1 MKISA
6 ETELPPELH
15 QDYRKAVFYV
25 WLTIAYQLVTII
37 LFYMVLGSSQAM
49 KAAWIEDIIS
59 LAPPIAILIA
69 LRLRNK
75 APNKHFPYGYHQAV
89 TIAYLCAAVSV
100 LAVGGY
106 LFIDSALKLISAEHP
121 TIGTVT
127 WFGDPMWLGWP
138 MLTVLFIS
146 AVPAMIIGRV
156 KLPLAERLHDKPI
169 YADALMNKAQWM
181 TGLAGMAGVAGIG
194 YGYWWADSVA
204 AIIIALDIMKDGLTN
219 TRASVS
225 DLMFSMPKTV
235 GRDEYDPLPDR
246 IVHALK
252 QKDWVKEAEVRL
264 REHGQVFFGEIYLVP
279 VDEQQPFE
287 RTNAAL
293 ECVHEMDWRIQEVTI
308 QLVRK
313 SENINTK

>member
-1 MKISA
+1 MKVSA
-6 ETELPPELH
+6 ETELPPELQ

-25 WLTIAYQLVTII
+25 WLTIAYQIVTII
-37 LFYMVLGSSQAM
+37 LFYLVLGSSQAM
-49 KAAWIEDIIS
+49 KAVWIEDIIS
-59 LAPPIAILIA
+59 LAPPVAILIA

-75 APNKHFPYGYHQAV
+75 APNKYFPYGYHQAV
-89 TIAYLCAAVSV
+89 TIAYLCAAISV

-106 LFIDSALKLISAEHP
+106 LFVDSAVKLVSAEHP

-138 MLTVLFIS
+138 MLAVLFIS

-156 KLPLAERLHDKPI
+156 KLPLAEKLHDKPI

-235 GRDEYDPLPDR
+235 GRDEYDSLPKR

-252 QKDWVKEAEVRL
+252 QKAWVEEAEVRL
-264 REHGQVFFGEIYLVP
+264 REHGQVFFGEIFLVP

-287 RTNAAL
+287 RTTAAL
-293 ECVHEMDWRIQEVTI
+293 ECVHELDWRIQEVTI
-308 QLVRK
+308 QLVRRPD
-313 SENINTK
+313 NINAG